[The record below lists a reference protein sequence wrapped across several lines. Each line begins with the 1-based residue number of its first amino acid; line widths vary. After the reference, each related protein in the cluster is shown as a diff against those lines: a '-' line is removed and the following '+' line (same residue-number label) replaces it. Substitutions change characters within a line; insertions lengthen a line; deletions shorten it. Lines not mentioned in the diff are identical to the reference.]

1 MPLAV
6 TVLVIAGHETIRQGT
21 KNLILRQGWSMD
33 PAPEEGGE
41 PKVKIILY
49 YRENVCSVRSRS
61 AWLKP
66 YHMLWL
72 SRMKQYLVMSS
83 RLDGSWSKW
92 TATRRFWQSAA
103 ENTPICQV
111 KHRHATL
118 CSSTYM
124 QTLRVRNV
132 CSTKKGEC
140 IKMKRRERRIWQKK
154 TGRRTRN
161 NASLSAYSSS

>member
-33 PAPEEGGE
+33 PTPEDQRGE
-41 PKVKIILY
+41 PKVEIILY

-61 AWLKP
+61 VWLKA
-66 YHMLWL
+66 YQMLWL
-72 SRMKQYLVMSS
+72 SRMKQYLVMWS

-124 QTLRVRNV
+124 QTQRVRNV
-132 CSTKKGEC
+132 CSTKGGVHQNEGT
-140 IKMKRRERRIWQKK
+140 REKNMAEENWTQN
-154 TGRRTRN
+154 TE
-161 NASLSAYSSS
+161 

>member
-33 PAPEEGGE
+33 PTPEERGE
-41 PKVKIILY
+41 PKVEIILY

-72 SRMKQYLVMSS
+72 SRMKQYLVMWS

-103 ENTPICQV
+103 ENTLICQV

-124 QTLRVRNV
+124 PTLRVRNV
-132 CSTKKGEC
+132 RSTKGGVHQNEET
-140 IKMKRRERRIWQKK
+140 REKNMAEENWTQN
-154 TGRRTRN
+154 TE
-161 NASLSAYSSS
+161 